1 MKCLANTLDHQSEE
15 AVRPRAPIYFI
26 YTEVCIDID
35 RRNAMLVS
43 RVACLGRLRH
53 QPRGY
58 SGPLSRHMLA
68 YHSII
73 SAIQASL
80 RDTLEVA
87 LASMFLEGEVERDRK
102 DFMDLSLA
110 YALSP
115 NHINERFTH
124 ANHQTTLLRREI
136 LRLGYRDESLS

>member
-1 MKCLANTLDHQSEE
+1 MHALD
-15 AVRPRAPIYFI
+15 Y
-26 YTEVCIDID
+26 D

-53 QPRGY
+53 QARGY

-73 SAIQASL
+73 SAVQASL
-80 RDTLEVA
+80 RDMLEVA
-87 LASMFLEGEVERDRK
+87 LASMFLEGEVDRNRK

-110 YALSP
+110 CALSSIIIRRSST
-115 NHINERFTH
+115 HID
-124 ANHQTTLLRREI
+124 HQNTLLRREI
-136 LRLGYRDESLS
+136 MRPGHCDEGLP